1 MSRVLLVEDEQL
13 VGTMIRMNLESAGH
27 QVDWLRDGQQALDRL
42 QAETFDLVL
51 LDIGLPRVDGLEVL
65 QSMRRQGLLAP
76 VLMLTARDDVA
87 TKVQA
92 LEQGADD
99 YLPKPFDVAEL
110 IARVG
115 ALIRRAQGE
124 RALPAEEVIH
134 LGEYWVNLATRE
146 ALTRQGRLVLGEK
159 ETALA
164 ALLVRSAGRV
174 LSRSDILDEVW
185 GMDATPTERTVDNF
199 IVKLRRLFEA
209 EPEAPRHIL
218 TVRGRGYRFET

>member
-13 VGTMIRMNLESAGH
+13 VGTMIRMNLESAGY
-27 QVDWLRDGQQALDRL
+27 QVEWVRDGQQALEQLER
-42 QAETFDLVL
+42 ERYDLML
-51 LDIGLPRVDGLEVL
+51 LDIGLPRIDGLELL
-65 QSMRRQGLLAP
+65 QYVRQQGLLVP

-87 TKVQA
+87 TKVRA

-110 IARVG
+110 VARVG

-124 RALPAEEVIH
+124 RALPAEDVIH

-146 ALTRQGRLVLGEK
+146 ALTRQGRQVLGEK
-159 ETALA
+159 EAALA

-185 GMDATPTERTVDNF
+185 GMEATPTERTVDNF
-199 IVKLRRLFEA
+199 IVKLRRLFEP
-209 EPEAPRHIL
+209 EPDAPRRII
-218 TVRGRGYRFET
+218 TVRGAGYRFEP